1 MELRVEINYPCLYSI
16 QIINNDE
23 SIHIMK
29 CDVDSNKRFTI
40 PYLNELIDDMKNHQ
54 EIFEYV
60 KCLLTSHNESIIDV
74 DIVIMNDFI
83 NETMKCNIN
92 PEESADICNKITL
105 ILEEIFSNIN
115 LKANAGIRYED
126 KVVDFMLLYDMVE
139 LVRKYV

>member
-29 CDVDSNKRFTI
+29 CDVDSNKMITI

-60 KCLLTSHNESIIDV
+60 KCLLISQNESTIGI
-74 DIVIMNDFI
+74 DIVVMNDFI
-83 NETMKCNIN
+83 DETMKYNFK
-92 PEESADICNKITL
+92 PKESADICNKITL
-105 ILEEIFSNIN
+105 LLEEIFSNMHI
-115 LKANAGIRYED
+115 KANTGIRYED
-126 KVVDFMLLYDMVE
+126 KVVDFMLLHDLIN
-139 LVRKYV
+139 LVHKYA